1 MSLLL
6 TALLLLLCFYDLW
19 KLRGGKVNHTAEF
32 PSGIFAADVP
42 PLSWHVAAVARRG
55 AAARQMLLSSYIL
68 SLLR

>member
-32 PSGIFAADVP
+32 PSGIAAAADVP
-42 PLSWHVAAVARRG
+42 PLSWHVAAVARR
-55 AAARQMLLSSYIL
+55 QMLLSSYIL
-68 SLLR
+68 SQLR